1 MQSCFEVGMKTQK
14 SRLERQIQHS
24 NDLARSRINKQ
35 ELVLRKTEKWIIV
48 ALSLVWVGVVAV
60 AYLLR

>member
-1 MQSCFEVGMKTQK
+1 MKTQK